1 MVDSVALNAMRAAML
16 KDPAE
21 IKRRETN
28 NAFAALFGLCADT
41 EYPAST
47 ARERGAFGADYMG
60 GIYSPA
66 GYSNTP
72 NYLKLMTGVS
82 REQLTGLEH
91 VSDKKIVD
99 AFNTQESYAN
109 NLYVHDNG
117 WISNIKTSESDVS
130 VGEIRQKIAELT
142 RQVNS
147 INGLAM
153 PLIKPNGLNDNT
165 MAERQKAAIKAVFD
179 VYA

>member
-1 MVDSVALNAMRAAML
+1 MIDSVALNAMIAAML

-28 NAFAALFGLCADT
+28 NKFAALFGLCADT

-47 ARERGAFGADYMG
+47 AHERGAFGADYMG
-60 GIYSPA
+60 GIYSPT

-91 VSDKKIVD
+91 LSDKQIVD
-99 AFNTQESYAN
+99 AFNTQQGFAN
-109 NLYVHDNG
+109 DLYLKENG
-117 WISNIKTSESDVS
+117 GMSSVKTSESDIS

-142 RQVNS
+142 GQVNS